1 MSEAIELI
9 YNRLIAAEKLKA
21 GTAYERLAALVFHML
36 SERTTVHDLRLRG
49 ESEVLHQIDVTVGEG
64 DQRHRILI
72 ECKDYEKPVG
82 LGLVRSFW
90 GAVEDLGPDEAYMLT
105 TERFT
110 GPAERYAAAKGIT
123 LALLRPPRD
132 EDWTGRARTVHIEI
146 RMTVPVDGPKVQWMA
161 DAATPDALLAEVP
174 GGMVE
179 TELLQLEDAQG
190 ARRSAKQEIDEALA
204 APLGFEGE
212 WSGEHRFAEP
222 TRLVVDNHEPIK
234 VHGFRYRIKWGT
246 MVDEVVVGDGI
257 GGLAAELVLKTLD
270 GSIHRIFTNRQLQSW
285 TFDPSGRVVPAEASG
300 S

>member
-9 YNRLIAAEKLKA
+9 YNRLIAAEKRKA

-110 GPAERYAAAKGIT
+110 GPAQRYAAAKGIT

-132 EDWTGRARTVHIEI
+132 EDWDGRARTVHIEI
-146 RMTVPVDGPKVQWMA
+146 RMTVPIDQPTIQWMA

-174 GGMVE
+174 GGTVE
-179 TELLQLEDAQG
+179 TEILQLADAQG
-190 ARRSAKQEIDEALA
+190 DRRSAKQEIERALA

-212 WSGEHRFAEP
+212 WRGEQRFTAP
-222 TRLVVDNHEPIK
+222 TWLAFEDHELIK
-234 VHGFRYRIKWGT
+234 VHGFRYRLEWGT
-246 MVDEVVVGDGI
+246 MVDEVVVGDEV

-270 GSIHRIFTNRQLQSW
+270 GSIHRFFTNRQLQRW
-285 TFDPSGRVVPAEASG
+285 TFDPAGHVVPSEASR